1 MAPRSS
7 WKGFLRL
14 SLVSVPVKAYSATNS
29 SEEIRLN
36 QLHKECHSRVRYQ
49 KVCPEHGELKSDDIT
64 TGYEYAKDQYVLV
77 DPEEVQKL
85 RAQSDKTIGIDGFV
99 PPDAID
105 PKYLGGRTY
114 YLAPDGVA
122 GKKPFALLHRGME
135 DAEVAALATIV
146 LGGREQLVLIR
157 PTENVFTM
165 SVLTYARKVKPLDE
179 FTPLQEPQ
187 ELTDDELA
195 LARTLIAA
203 STKDDLDFA
212 AYEDRYV
219 ANLQQIIR
227 AKVEGEEIVEAKDHE
242 EPKILNLM
250 DALKKSV
257 AEAQA
262 ARATETPARKKKQKK
277 ATKRKAA
284 PSAKAGKKAP
294 SRRATKKKSG

>member
-14 SLVSVPVKAYSATNS
+14 SLVSVPVKSYSATES

-36 QLHKECHSRVRYQ
+36 QLHKDCHSRIRYQ

-77 DPEEVQKL
+77 DPEEVRKL
-85 RAQSDKTIGIDGFV
+85 RSQSDKTIGIDGFV
-99 PPDAID
+99 APDAVD
-105 PKYLGGRTY
+105 PRYLTGRTY

-122 GKKPFALLHRGME
+122 GKKPFALLHQGME
-135 DAEVAALATIV
+135 DAGVVAIASMV
-146 LGGREQLVLIR
+146 LGGREQMVLIR
-157 PTENVFTM
+157 PTDGIFTM
-165 SVLTYARKVKPLDE
+165 TVLTYAKKIKPLDE

-187 ELTDDELA
+187 ELSDDELE
-195 LARTLIAA
+195 LARTLISA
-203 STKDDLDFA
+203 STKEDLDFA

-219 ANLQQIIR
+219 ENLKRIIQ

-262 ARATETPARKKKQKK
+262 ARGGESDAKPAKKKAK
-277 ATKRKAA
+277 ARRKAA
-284 PSAKAGKKAP
+284 PSTKKTAARGKAGKK
-294 SRRATKKKSG
+294 KSG